1 MVRSTNLNIN
11 EEVKAGLASL
21 ERGDGKAARASFER
35 LVASGVADAS
45 VFLGLAYAYRLLKDS
60 TSALAAVDRAL
71 ALAPA
76 DVRAMIFKADTFLEM
91 GNTRGAAAFY
101 NQAVRAAEA
110 GAQLAPDLA
119 AEVNRARDMCARFA
133 NQLEDNLLQML
144 SSNGIDAAASPRF
157 QQSLEILFGRKQR
170 FAQDPR
176 YYFFPE
182 LPQRQFFSRD
192 EFPWLNALEKSTEA
206 IRGELREVMKQP
218 SVFKPYVQGDASRPH
233 NAQNGML
240 NNPDW
245 SAFYLYKDGDL
256 VAENAA
262 RCPQTMAAIANV
274 PLADVQYRSPSVL
287 FSLLRPG
294 AHIPPHCG
302 LINTRLI
309 GHLPLIVPPG
319 CTFRVG
325 NESRSWAEGR
335 AWLFDD
341 TIEHEAWNRS
351 AETRVILIFEV
362 WRPEITIDERHML
375 RTMFAAIDA
384 YAGKRPQW
392 EI

>member
-1 MVRSTNLNIN
+1 MVRSAHLNTS
-11 EEVKAGLASL
+11 EEVKAAMASL
-21 ERGDGKAARASFER
+21 RRGDGKSARASFER
-35 LVASGVADAS
+35 IVAAGVADHS
-45 VFLGLAYAYRLLKDS
+45 VFLGLAYAYRLLQDA

-76 DVRAMIFKADTFLEM
+76 DIRALVFKADTFVEM

-101 NQAVRAAEA
+101 NQAVRAADA
-110 GAQLAPDLA
+110 SGGVAPDLQS
-119 AEVNRARDMCARFA
+119 EVDRARAMCTRFA
-133 NQLEDNLLQML
+133 NQLEDNLQQMF
-144 SSNGIDAAASPRF
+144 SSGGIDAATSPRF
-157 QQSLEILFGRKQR
+157 QQSLDILFGRKQR
-170 FAQDPR
+170 YEQAPR

-182 LPQRQFFSRD
+182 LPQRQFFSRG
-192 EFPWLNALEKSTEA
+192 EFPWIGELERATPA
-206 IRGELREVMKQP
+206 IRRELIEVMKQP
-218 SVFKPYVQGDASRPH
+218 NVFQPYVQGDASRPH

-256 VAENAA
+256 IKENAA
-262 RCPQTMAAIANV
+262 RCPETMTAIAKV
-274 PLADVQYRSPSVL
+274 PLTDVQYRSPSVL

-309 GHLPLIVPPG
+309 GHLPLVVPAG

-325 NESRSWAEGR
+325 NELREWVEGE

-341 TIEHEAWNRS
+341 TFEHEAWNRS
-351 AETRVILIFEV
+351 NETRVILIFEV
-362 WRPEITIDERHML
+362 WRPEITVAERKML
-375 RTMFAAIDA
+375 RTMFAAVDA

>member
-1 MVRSTNLNIN
+1 MARSADVNPG
-11 EEVKAGLASL
+11 EEAKAAMASL
-21 ERGDGKAARASFER
+21 ARGDGKTACAGFER
-35 LVASGVADAS
+35 LVAAGVADAS
-45 VFLGLAYAYRLLKDS
+45 VFLGLAYAYRLLKDA

-76 DVRAMIFKADTFLEM
+76 DLRALVFKADTFVEM

-101 NQAVRAAEA
+101 NQAIRAAEA
-110 GAQLAPDLA
+110 GGRLAPEMQS
-119 AEVNRARDMCARFA
+119 EVDRARAMCARFA
-133 NQLEDNLLQML
+133 NQLEDGLQRL
-144 SSNGIDAAASPRF
+144 FESGGIDVAASPRF
-157 QQSLEILFGRKQR
+157 QQSLDILFGRRQR
-170 FAQDPR
+170 FEQAPR

-182 LPQRQFFSRD
+182 LPQRQFFSR
-192 EFPWLNALEKSTEA
+192 EAFPWIAGLEQSTAA
-206 IRGELREVMKQP
+206 IRHELLEVMKQP
-218 SVFKPYVQGDASRPH
+218 SVFRPYVQGDASRPH

-262 RCPQTMAAIANV
+262 RCPQTMAAIAKV
-274 PLADVQYRSPSVL
+274 PLTDVQYRSPSVL

-309 GHLPLIVPPG
+309 GHLPLVVPPG

-325 NESRSWAEGR
+325 NETRSWVEGE

-341 TIEHEAWNRS
+341 TFEHEAWNRS
-351 AETRVILIFEV
+351 NETRVILIFEV
-362 WRPEITIDERHML
+362 WRPEITVAERQML

-384 YAGKRPQW
+384 YAGKRLQW